1 MEQIQSYQI
10 VGGVGSGNGPQMQT
24 FVDTL
29 SGGSSSFT
37 FDSSFVVG
45 PVLIEVITNAD
56 DNGGTVIGVAHGTVA
71 RFGAGSKTSNVS
83 NRRIAGIANGP
94 FLWFSVNRTNAGTRI
109 SVGRPNTGT
118 PLNIDGTGIES
129 FTAQNWPSTGRL
141 RVTVIEDTSS

>member
-10 VGGVGSGNGPQMQT
+10 VGGAGGGSGPRMQT
-24 FVDTL
+24 FVNTL

-37 FDSSFVVG
+37 FNASFVVG
-45 PVLIEVITNAD
+45 PVLIEVITNAN

-71 RFGAGSKTSNVS
+71 HFGSGSKNSDVS

-94 FLWFSVNRTNAGTRI
+94 FLWFSVERNNSGTRI
-109 SVGRPNTGT
+109 IVGRPNTGT
-118 PLNIDGTGIES
+118 PLNIDGTGAES
-129 FTAQNWPSTGRL
+129 FAAENWPSTGRI